1 MYKEVYVP
9 VDNSDY
15 SNQACVI
22 GVDVARKF
30 GGRVAGSHAY
40 AAKMHDVRFR
50 QMESGLPEEFRDE
63 DEMQRQR
70 KIHDQLITKGLEI
83 ITDSYI
89 DVLEPLCEKHDI
101 ELVRRSLEGKNFKV
115 IADDVN
121 EGDYDLVVMG
131 AMGMAAVKDTVLG
144 SVTERVSRRLESADC
159 LIVKDLDRN
168 PFEHIVVTVDG
179 SPKSLGGLKHAID
192 LASEFGGTV
201 EAISVFDPYFHYA
214 MFHSIA
220 GVLSSKAQ
228 KVFRFKEQEKLHEE
242 IIDSGLAKIYT
253 AHLEVARKIAEDEGV
268 DLKTTL
274 LAGKPFEQTYKY
286 VEEVQPSMVVMG
298 RIGYHSDD
306 EMDMGSNAEN
316 MMRYLPTNVMVTNF
330 EYQAPDLYTAA
341 EHMTWTKEAME
352 RLDRI
357 PGFVVGMATGAI
369 LRYALEKGYT
379 VITAGVIDEVIENIL
394 PPGAMESMRAVG
406 DEMRRREAEGEDGSV
421 DSLFQD
427 FEERTANKNAS
438 NGHASE
444 KEEFLANGAG
454 GYGQSEYEGDVAG
467 VSDEVQNEIA
477 RAAQGHD
484 RYECDNC
491 RYVAKGMPA
500 QCPVCGSGP
509 THFHAVDSEITQIQG
524 DEQLETSN
532 VYDGR
537 ELLWT
542 DDAKRLL
549 DSLDAWQE
557 KRRVMARAEKSALQ
571 RGYTTI
577 TREYIEQCYREETG
591 RDYYDTDS
599 GPKSTDAHAYPQ
611 RDADGSNGNGSNGN
625 GRAPRENGNGSSEAS
640 GSACPVSHAKEKVE
654 QESGGSCPIDHSS
667 FAAAGA
673 QIPEGGSEEFAWTG
687 EAIERLE
694 RAPKG
699 FMRNISRNMTEKLA
713 RERGVSQIDLALVED
728 SLSGARD
735 TMEDVITGQISIA
748 DLAKDHGQSVEGE
761 NGEAPH
767 PDMTVTMVCGTCSEE
782 LQGVQPPEE
791 CPVCGA
797 PGEEFEA
804 KEL

>member
-1 MYKEVYVP
+1 
-9 VDNSDY
+9 
-15 SNQACVI
+15 
-22 GVDVARKF
+22 
-30 GGRVAGSHAY
+30 
-40 AAKMHDVRFR
+40 
-50 QMESGLPEEFRDE
+50 
-63 DEMQRQR
+63 
-70 KIHDQLITKGLEI
+70 
-83 ITDSYI
+83 
-89 DVLEPLCEKHDI
+89 
-101 ELVRRSLEGKNFKV
+101 
-115 IADDVN
+115 
-121 EGDYDLVVMG
+121 
-131 AMGMAAVKDTVLG
+131 
-144 SVTERVSRRLESADC
+144 
-159 LIVKDLDRN
+159 
-168 PFEHIVVTVDG
+168 
-179 SPKSLGGLKHAID
+179 
-192 LASEFGGTV
+192 
-201 EAISVFDPYFHYA
+201 
-214 MFHSIA
+214 
-220 GVLSSKAQ
+220 
-228 KVFRFKEQEKLHEE
+228 
-242 IIDSGLAKIYT
+242 
-253 AHLEVARKIAEDEGV
+253 
-268 DLKTTL
+268 
-274 LAGKPFEQTYKY
+274 
-286 VEEVQPSMVVMG
+286 
-298 RIGYHSDD
+298 
-306 EMDMGSNAEN
+306 
-316 MMRYLPTNVMVTNF
+316 
-330 EYQAPDLYTAA
+330 
-341 EHMTWTKEAME
+341 MTWTKEAME

-427 FEERTANKNAS
+427 FDERTANKNAS
-438 NGHASE
+438 NGSNGNGHASE

-454 GYGQSEYEGDVAG
+454 GYGQSEYEGDIAG
-467 VSDEVQNEIA
+467 VSEEVQNEIA

-500 QCPVCGSGP
+500 QCPVCGMDP
-509 THFHAVDSEITQIQG
+509 THFHAVDAEITQIQG
-524 DEQLETSN
+524 DEDLSTSN

-542 DDAKRLL
+542 DDAKRML

-557 KRRVMARAEKSALQ
+557 KRRVMARAEKSALK

-591 RDYYDTDS
+591 RDYYETES
-599 GPKSTDAHAYPQ
+599 GPKSTDSHAYPQ
-611 RDADGSNGNGSNGN
+611 RDAGGSQNGHANGNGH
-625 GRAPRENGNGSSEAS
+625 APQENGNGSAETNGA
-640 GSACPVSHAKEKVE
+640 GCPVSHAKEKV
-654 QESGGSCPIDHSS
+654 QQQSGGSCPIDHSS

-673 QIPEGGSEEFAWTG
+673 QVPEGGSKEFAWTND
-687 EAIERLE
+687 AIERLE

-713 RERGVSQIDLALVED
+713 RQRGVSQIDLPLVED

-782 LQGVQPPEE
+782 MQGVQPPEE

-797 PGEEFEA
+797 PGEEFTA

>member
-1 MYKEVYVP
+1 MYKEIYVP

-22 GVDVARKF
+22 GAEVARRF
-30 GGRVAGSHAY
+30 GGKVAGCHAY
-40 AAKMHDVRFR
+40 AARMHDVRFR

-63 DEMQRQR
+63 DEMKRQR

-89 DVLEPLCEKHDI
+89 DVLEPLCEKYGV

-115 IADDVN
+115 IAEDVN
-121 EGDYDLVVMG
+121 AGDYDLVVMG

-144 SVTERVSRRLESADC
+144 SVTERVVRRLKKADC

-179 SPKSLGGLKHAID
+179 SAKSLGGLKRAID
-192 LASEFGGTV
+192 LAREFGGTV

-220 GVLSSKAQ
+220 GVLSTKAQ

-253 AHLEVARKIAEDEGV
+253 AHLEVARKIAADEGV

-274 LAGKPFEQTYKY
+274 LAGKPFEQTLKY
-286 VEEVQPSMVVMG
+286 IKEVNPTLVVMG
-298 RIGYHSDD
+298 RIGYHSDED
-306 EMDMGSNAEN
+306 MDIGSNSEN
-316 MMRYLPTNVMVTNF
+316 MMRYLPTNVLVGNY

-341 EHMTWTKEAME
+341 EHMTWTKEALARM
-352 RLDRI
+352 DRV

-369 LRYALEKGYT
+369 LRYAIEKGYT

-394 PPGAMESMRAVG
+394 PPGAMESMHAIG
-406 DEMRRREAEGEDGSV
+406 DQIRENEAAGEEAPI

-427 FEERTANKNAS
+427 FDERSKKGS
-438 NGHASE
+438 SGGNGHKKNGSE
-444 KEEFLANGAG
+444 KEEIISSGAG
-454 GYGQSEYEGDVAG
+454 GFGKSEFQGNIIG
-467 VSDEVQNEIA
+467 VSEEVQQEIR
-477 RAAQGHD
+477 RAAQGKD

-500 QCPVCGSGP
+500 RCPVCGAGP
-509 THFHAVDSEITQIQG
+509 THFHPVDTDITQVSE
-524 DEQLETSN
+524 DENLNRSG

-537 ELLWT
+537 ELHWT
-542 DDAKRLL
+542 DDAKAFL
-549 DSLDAWQE
+549 DSLEEWQE
-557 KRRVMARAEKSALQ
+557 QRRVKARVEKSALKK
-571 RGYTTI
+571 GYTTV
-577 TREYIEQCYREETG
+577 TREYAEQCYREETG
-591 RDYYDTDS
+591 REAPEVKS
-599 GPKSTDAHAYPQ
+599 G
-611 RDADGSNGNGSNGN
+611 G
-625 GRAPRENGNGSSEAS
+625 
-640 GSACPVSHAKEKVE
+640 CPVSHAKEKVE
-654 QESGGSCPIDHSS
+654 SESGGKCPIDHKA
-667 FAAAGA
+667 FKEVGA
-673 QIPEGGSEEFAWTG
+673 KIPEGGSKEFTWTDD
-687 EAIERLE
+687 AIERLE

-713 RERGVSQIDLALVED
+713 RERGVEQIDLALVED
-728 SLSGARD
+728 SLAGARN
-735 TMEDVITGQISIA
+735 TMEDVITGKISIA
-748 DLAKDHGQSVEGE
+748 DLARDTGE
-761 NGEAPH
+761 KIESPDGGAPH
-767 PDMTVTMVCGTCSEE
+767 PVATVIMVCTVCGEE
-782 LQGVQPPEE
+782 LEGTAPPEE

-797 PGEEFEA
+797 PPEDFEA